1 MGFSMSATA
10 ADDVKRLT
18 GLHVVVTAR
27 QRAQWL
33 QPLLAGESVIDDVR
47 VPVSDL
53 LDAQGAGLAIAQ
65 ARLGPRRIHHCVRS
79 RPRQIATRGGLD
91 HIALR
96 PRESS
101 SYSWRPAA
109 LLI

>member
-33 QPLLAGESVIDDVR
+33 QPLLAGESVVDDVR
-47 VPVSDL
+47 VPVINL
-53 LDAQGAGLAIAQ
+53 LDG
-65 ARLGPRRIHHCVRS
+65 
-79 RPRQIATRGGLD
+79 
-91 HIALR
+91 
-96 PRESS
+96 
-101 SYSWRPAA
+101 
-109 LLI
+109 

>member
-18 GLHVVVTAR
+18 GLDVVVTAR

-33 QPLLAGESVIDDVR
+33 QPLLAGESVV
-47 VPVSDL
+47 
-53 LDAQGAGLAIAQ
+53 
-65 ARLGPRRIHHCVRS
+65 
-79 RPRQIATRGGLD
+79 GLD

>member
-1 MGFSMSATA
+1 MSATA

-33 QPLLAGESVIDDVR
+33 QPLLAGESVVDDVR

-53 LDAQGAGLAIAQ
+53 LDAQGRGS
-65 ARLGPRRIHHCVRS
+65 PSRR
-79 RPRQIATRGGLD
+79 PGWGRGGFISACGHGRDKSPL
-91 HIALR
+91 A
-96 PRESS
+96 
-101 SYSWRPAA
+101 AA
-109 LLI
+109 LTT